1 MEFYYDF
8 SCGMLSPVR
17 ESNIQNVQELIDE
30 LAPVIFKKINNA
42 NTTPKLKAVLYREQT
57 ISGIN
62 YYVKVLIIFFL
73 KGLLEIFLFL
83 LYKIIFE
90 IFLLYKICFKSLN
103 NLKIRF
109 KVKYGAE
116 YMHVR
121 IFKPLPYIGE
131 FPLLHGLQLNKS
143 LSDPIDYIELD

>member
-62 YYVKVLIIFFL
+62 YYVKVLIIFFFYKACL
-73 KGLLEIFLFL
+73 RYFYFYYTR
-83 LYKIIFE
+83 LYLRYF
-90 IFLLYKICFKSLN
+90 YYT
-103 NLKIRF
+103 
-109 KVKYGAE
+109 KY
-116 YMHVR
+116 V
-121 IFKPLPYIGE
+121 
-131 FPLLHGLQLNKS
+131 
-143 LSDPIDYIELD
+143 LSR